1 MGLSAAVRDRGRDPG
16 ENLRQT
22 RVVTAFRTT
31 RPVQQTGHMADVARA
46 ILRAPFTRRALR
58 EAVYCA
64 VSGALGVAGFAVIVA
79 LLVPGAVIAV
89 TIIGTVIGLLL
100 VAGSLGAARV
110 FGAAQRR
117 LLAWLPGVAVPAPPP
132 FRRGSG
138 PLGRLDRRLRDRDGW
153 RAVAYG
159 LVKFPLSL
167 VQWYAVGVWIDGL
180 VNLTYP
186 LVWAGF
192 RNHPAGTRL
201 GPLVAVT
208 PVPFGT
214 LHINTWPGTFLV
226 AAIGAALLLVAPWLT
241 HAAAAA
247 DGWLTGSLLGPGT
260 LAERVRQ
267 LEQTRALAVDDSA
280 AVLRRVERDLHDGA
294 QVRLAALALNLGMAQ
309 DKAEGPS
316 PDIDAIRELLGAAQ
330 TNAADA
336 LAELRDLARGIH
348 PPVLDN
354 GLADAVTSLAGTS
367 AVPVTVSTDIPERPS
382 PAIETIAYFC
392 AAELITNATKHS
404 YADQIEIKIYT
415 ERGRVLRLT
424 VTDDGVGGA
433 DPARGT
439 GLAGLAQRVSTVDGQ
454 LRVSSPPG
462 GPTVVTVEL
471 PLRAQGT

>member
-1 MGLSAAVRDRGRDPG
+1 
-16 ENLRQT
+16 
-22 RVVTAFRTT
+22 
-31 RPVQQTGHMADVARA
+31 MANVARA
-46 ILRAPFTRRALR
+46 ILRAPFSRRALR
-58 EAVYCA
+58 EIAYCGA
-64 VSGALGVAGFAVIVA
+64 GGALGVAGFAVIVA
-79 LLVPGAVIAV
+79 LLVPGAVFTI

-100 VAGSLGAARV
+100 IVLALRAARV
-110 FGAAQRR
+110 FGAADRR
-117 LLAWLPGVAVPAPPP
+117 LMAWLSGSAVPAPPP
-132 FRRGSG
+132 FRPGSG
-138 PLGRLDRRLRDRDGW
+138 PLDRLDRRLRDRDGW

-180 VNLTYP
+180 VNLVYP

-214 LHINTWPGTFLV
+214 LNINTWPGTFLV
-226 AAIGAALLLVAPWLT
+226 AVIGAALLLVAPWLT
-241 HAAAAA
+241 RAAAGA
-247 DGWLTGSLLGPGT
+247 DGWLIRSLLGPGA

-280 AVLRRVERDLHDGA
+280 AALRRVERDLHDGA

-316 PDIDAIRELLGAAQ
+316 PDIAAIRELLDAAQ

-354 GLADAVTSLAGTS
+354 GLADAVTSLAETR
-367 AVPVTVSTDIPERPS
+367 DRPS

-392 AAELITNATKHS
+392 AAELMTNAIKHS
-404 YADQIEIKIYT
+404 YANQIEIKIDT
-415 ERGRVLRLT
+415 ERGRMLRLT

-433 DPARGT
+433 DPAGGT

-471 PLRAQGT
+471 PLRASGT